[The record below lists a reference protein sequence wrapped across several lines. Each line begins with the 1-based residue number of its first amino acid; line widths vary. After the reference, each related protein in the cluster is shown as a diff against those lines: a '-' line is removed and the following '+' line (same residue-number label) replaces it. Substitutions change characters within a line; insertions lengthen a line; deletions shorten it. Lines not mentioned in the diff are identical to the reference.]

1 MAIIIGYQG
10 IGKSTLSGKGNK
22 YIDLESSCFRID
34 GVRADD
40 WYKAYGN
47 IALDLSRQGYDVFTA
62 SHAVVREWLGTQNM
76 TGEKIVICYPADFLR
91 DQWVK
96 KLEDRYNRTGLRK
109 DLIAWKN
116 AEDRYVDNINEM
128 IADADKYGFGK
139 CCLMSMNYDLETDL
153 QHWLRD

>member
-1 MAIIIGYQG
+1 MIVIGYQG
-10 IGKSTLSGKGNK
+10 IGKSTLADREKG

-34 GVRADD
+34 GIRADD
-40 WYKAYGN
+40 WYKAYSN

-62 SHAVVREWLGTQNM
+62 SHAVVREWLATHNK
-76 TGEKIVICYPADFLR
+76 TNENIVICYPADFLK
-91 DQWVK
+91 DLWVE
-96 KLEDRYNRTGLRK
+96 KLEDRYNKTGLQK

-139 CCLMSMNYDLETDL
+139 CCLMSMDYDLETEL
-153 QHWLRD
+153 KFFRMY